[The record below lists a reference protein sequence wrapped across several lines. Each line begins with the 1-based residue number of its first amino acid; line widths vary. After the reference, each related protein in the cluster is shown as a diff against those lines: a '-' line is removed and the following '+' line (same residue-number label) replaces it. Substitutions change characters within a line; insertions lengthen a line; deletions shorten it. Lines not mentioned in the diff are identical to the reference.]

1 MALASSSPAIGAIPS
16 GTNGC
21 GTTITTDER
30 GVAGPQ
36 GSGCAMGAYEYE
48 APSITGV
55 SVMGQPSSPT
65 VTITGS
71 GFAAP
76 FASGAPSCGQS
87 GNDYAY
93 NQLYTDD
100 NTRYWNAGQLAF
112 NCVGLTNVTYTPPA
126 NTSGDGGTT
135 QITFGFGS
143 AYGTN
148 GWVLNPGDSFT
159 VNIDGASATVNVPYP
174 PNITSIAP
182 SSGPGAGGTK
192 VVLTGTNLKG
202 TAAVDFGSTP
212 ATSYSVNASGT
223 SITAYSPPGAAGTVG
238 LSVTTLGGTATSS
251 FTYLGPTITAV
262 TPASGTGV
270 GGNKVVIT
278 GTDLQDATV
287 DFGTNPAT
295 SSVVNTAGT
304 SITAVVPECTEGFI
318 ICTDDV
324 TLSVTTPGGT
334 ATSSYTYL
342 GSIVRSVTP
351 IAGPGAGGTKVTIVG
366 SDLQGAQV
374 IFGSTQATS
383 ATVNTAGTKVVAYA
397 PAQAAGAVTLYVL
410 TRAGLYQ
417 GTYTYLAPGIT
428 AISPASGPT
437 TGDTKVTI
445 TGIDLQGASV
455 TFGATAAL
463 SATVNAGGTK
473 ITAYSPPGTA
483 GTVNIVVTTPGGPSA
498 TTPHD
503 QYTYQGT

>member
-1 MALASSSPAIGAIPS
+1 MSSD
-16 GTNGC
+16 GTHVWLTN
-21 GTTITTDER
+21 
-30 GVAGPQ
+30 
-36 GSGCAMGAYEYE
+36 S
-48 APSITGV
+48 
-55 SVMGQPSSPT
+55 
-65 VTITGS
+65 
-71 GFAAP
+71 
-76 FASGAPSCGQS
+76 
-87 GNDYAY
+87 
-93 NQLYTDD
+93 DD
-100 NTRYWNAGQLAF
+100 NTVSEIAPN
-112 NCVGLTNVTYTPPA
+112 
-126 NTSGDGGTT
+126 
-135 QITFGFGS
+135 
-143 AYGTN
+143 
-148 GWVLNPGDSFT
+148 LNPPS
-159 VNIDGASATVNVPYP
+159 
-174 PNITSIAP
+174 ITSIAP

-202 TAAVDFGSTP
+202 SSAVYFGTTP
-212 ATSYSVNASGT
+212 ATSYSVNSSGT

-270 GGNKVVIT
+270 GGNKVVIS
-278 GTDLQDATV
+278 GTDLQHATV

-295 SSVVNTAGT
+295 SSVVNAAGT

-351 IAGPGAGGTKVTIVG
+351 IAGPGAGATKVTIVG

-383 ATVNTAGTKVVAYA
+383 ATVNSAGTEVIAYA

-410 TRAGLYQ
+410 TRAGVYQ